1 MIEMLQILLHR
12 AYKLMCH
19 QLPKT
24 NSNIHSLVVEVH
36 FINFHCHITLI
47 CKLYV
52 VKLVVALAFSPI
64 LLVRKKETKRAY
76 KNVSVVMFPKK
87 LGSGPDKLFIERDL

>member
-1 MIEMLQILLHR
+1 MIEILQILLHR
-12 AYKLMCH
+12 AYKPMCH

-24 NSNIHSLVVEVH
+24 NSNIHSLVVKVH
-36 FINFHCHITLI
+36 LSTFIVISL

-52 VKLVVALAFSPI
+52 VKLVVVLAFSPI
-64 LLVRKKETKRAY
+64 LLVRKKETIRAY
-76 KNVSVVMFPKK
+76 RNVSVVMFPKK

>member
-1 MIEMLQILLHR
+1 MIEILQILLNR
-12 AYKLMCH
+12 VYKPMCH

-36 FINFHCHITLI
+36 LSTFIFISL
-47 CKLYV
+47 CKFYV
-52 VKLVVALAFSPI
+52 VKFAVALAFSPI
-64 LLVRKKETKRAY
+64 LLVRKKETIRAY
-76 KNVSVVMFPKK
+76 RYVSVVMFPKK